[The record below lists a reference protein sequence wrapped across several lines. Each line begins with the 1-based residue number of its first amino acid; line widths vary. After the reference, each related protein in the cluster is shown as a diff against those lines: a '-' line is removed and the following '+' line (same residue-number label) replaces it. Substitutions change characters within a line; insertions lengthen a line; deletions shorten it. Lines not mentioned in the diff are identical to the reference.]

1 MALTSD
7 SIILDKLFI
16 RMRIIIID
24 LHCNDFFVRHMARIM
39 ANNRIMSFKHQ
50 FLLRYFLENNYEVY
64 NLITNSGT
72 TALFPFSRF
81 TSHSHFCKKLESF
94 YVERKNNLPIIKT
107 ISIKDIKPTDIVIA
121 FLVKPYQIPFIESLT
136 CYKMVC
142 GNHFISIAK
151 PVDLD
156 KGDINAFVN
165 EIDLSNNKFVNRYI
179 NKKKCDDIT
188 LPYVFANR
196 FEVRKPF
203 AERENKAMAVGT
215 ASTCEGINGDYDLY
229 REFFHT
235 NLIQLMRWEILEKK
249 DEVKEWIDCYIGDI
263 RSGAVKER
271 VPKGFIDKIIWKFQ
285 SQKLSNQSDYTSFD
299 MVETFNKYK
308 MFTCPEE
315 LVGMPGIGAIEGIA
329 CGTPNIGIKH
339 EMYDSL
345 GLKPGV
351 HYIAYDGTLEDMVKV
366 IKEYQEKPLE
376 LEKIAQSG
384 CEYVRSHFNEKAVL
398 ETFIKQL
405 NNSYHKYLNKYN

>member
-1 MALTSD
+1 
-7 SIILDKLFI
+7 
-16 RMRIIIID
+16 MRIIIID
-24 LHCNDFFVRHMARIM
+24 LHCNDFFVRQMERIM
-39 ANNRIMSFKHQ
+39 ANNKVKSFKHQ
-50 FLLRYFLENNYEVY
+50 FVLRYFLKNNYGVY
-64 NLITNSGT
+64 NLITERGT
-72 TALFPFSRF
+72 TAHFPLGRLTRNSR
-81 TSHSHFCKKLESF
+81 FCKKLESF

-107 ISIKDIKPTDIVIA
+107 ISVKDIKPSDIVIA
-121 FLVKPYQIPFIESLT
+121 FLVKPYQIPLIDTLN
-136 CYKMVC
+136 CYKMVF

-156 KGDINAFVN
+156 EADINAFVN
-165 EIDLSNNKFVNRYI
+165 EIDLSNNEFVNRYI
-179 NKKKCDDIT
+179 NNKKCDNIT

-203 AERENKAMAVGT
+203 DERENKAMAVGT
-215 ASTCEGINGDYDLY
+215 ASTCEGIRGDYDLY

-263 RSGAVKER
+263 RSGSVKQR
-271 VPKGFIDKIIWKFQ
+271 VPKGLIDKIRWKFQ
-285 SQKLSNQSDYTSFD
+285 SQKVGNQSDYTSFD

-315 LVGMPGIGAIEGIA
+315 LVGMPGIGAIEGMA
-329 CGTPNIGIKH
+329 CGTAYIGIKH

-351 HYIAYDGTLEDMVKV
+351 HYIAYDGTLDGMVKV
-366 IKEYQEKPLE
+366 IKEYQNKPDE
-376 LEKIAQSG
+376 LKKIAKTG

-398 ETFIKQL
+398 ETFIRQL
-405 NNSYHKYLNKYN
+405 NNSYHRYVETN